1 MSTGAPDNVT
11 QALGLL
17 QAMPDQPPQ
26 VSSMIASASKLLETE
41 AEARKEAQG
50 GGAEQD
56 AHPDDQ
62 GFTFTP
68 ATHSDCEICNRGPLK
83 FVQNLRQLEV
93 TQAQRTQE
101 WYEARKQC
109 VTASELASVLGQ
121 NPYCSKAKTLRLK
134 LGVEQSNYTSASCQH
149 GIDNEDR
156 AIQMYERRTGHRVL
170 AYGLLRSQVEG
181 QSHLAGS
188 PDGITCCG
196 RLIEVKCPA
205 SRKIIP
211 GVIPKYYLPQIE
223 LLMHI
228 TGIRVTDFIQL
239 GVTQRH
245 LDITAAP
252 RTHKYYEDVVRDK
265 VNKFVELLQN
275 ARDDDTVLEQYRPR
289 PRQKKLDFSKTFE
302 AGFILD

>member
-1 MSTGAPDNVT
+1 M
-11 QALGLL
+11 
-17 QAMPDQPPQ
+17 
-26 VSSMIASASKLLETE
+26 
-41 AEARKEAQG
+41 
-50 GGAEQD
+50 
-56 AHPDDQ
+56 
-62 GFTFTP
+62 
-68 ATHSDCEICNRGPLK
+68 
-83 FVQNLRQLEV
+83 
-93 TQAQRTQE
+93 
-101 WYEARKQC
+101 
-109 VTASELASVLGQ
+109 
-121 NPYCSKAKTLRLK
+121 
-134 LGVEQSNYTSASCQH
+134 
-149 GIDNEDR
+149 
-156 AIQMYERRTGHRVL
+156 L